1 MRWSVLIS
9 SFFRVNITQISF
21 LIRFTFISLNR
32 WWIHLC
38 ACNTNVLYV
47 VVCNILWFYSILT
60 FENIIIFI
68 SRITKFIK
76 SINLFFIFIA
86 VVTRHLSVLFYPF
99 EIIKGT
105 VIIKSIVLQTVL
117 GSAIK
122 CFTKFELRN
131 SCWVTNTRITNWRS
145 LFFEIRLSGIIRAV
159 VRSDCFFA
167 RLRSSVREGFRSLKI
182 LLLIKRAA
190 IF

>member
-32 WWIHLC
+32 WWIHLRVR
-38 ACNTNVLYV
+38 NTNVLYV
-47 VVCNILWFYSILT
+47 VVSNILWFYSILA

-76 SINLFFIFIA
+76 FIYLFFVF
-86 VVTRHLSVLFYPF
+86 VTRHLSVLFYPF

-105 VIIKSIVLQTVL
+105 VIIKSIVLRTVL

-131 SCWVTNTRITNWRS
+131 SCWVTNTRITDWWS

-167 RLRSSVREGFRSLKI
+167 RLRSSVREGFRSLKV
-182 LLLIKRAA
+182 LLLIKRTA

>member
-38 ACNTNVLYV
+38 ARNTNVLYV

-76 SINLFFIFIA
+76 FINLFFIFVV

-117 GSAIK
+117 SRAIK

-131 SCWVTNTRITNWRS
+131 SCWVTNTRITNWWS
-145 LFFEIRLSGIIRAV
+145 LFFEIRLSGIKRAI

-167 RLRSSVREGFRSLKI
+167 RLRSSVRESFRSLKI
-182 LLLIKRAA
+182 LLLIKRTA